1 MHAAYHLRIQAFFQR
16 VGLVSRGDILVRQIH
31 CDREVQGRLKPYQV
45 EGRALVWGFKGGG
58 GIIFVLDSNLTDYI
72 IVLGMF
78 VILHNR
84 ELLVEKMGF

>member
-45 EGRALVWGFKGGG
+45 EDRALVLGFKGGG
-58 GIIFVLDSNLTDYI
+58 SIFVLDSNLTDYI

>member
-1 MHAAYHLRIQAFFQR
+1 MTGGPGAALSPIR
-16 VGLVSRGDILVRQIH
+16 SRAEPWFGDS
-31 CDREVQGRLKPYQV
+31 
-45 EGRALVWGFKGGG
+45 KGGG
-58 GIIFVLDSNLTDYI
+58 SIFVLDSNLTDYI